1 MPTNPPLAVVGFLEG
16 QKRQPE
22 FLDGLEAANPEKI
35 FLEDTDKAF
44 GDAVALRLAHV
55 RRRVLD
61 AEKGDLLLEVI
72 GDELAAVV
80 VPQGQPPSHILAES
94 PKTVTHTLPDRLL
107 KEPLPEG
114 PHKGKVSRVPEML
127 PRYYEAR
134 GWDAQGVP
142 TPEKLAELG
151 LA

>member
-55 RRRVLD
+55 GRRVLD
-61 AEKGDLLLEVI
+61 AEKGNLLLEI
-72 GDELAAVV
+72 LSDELAAVV
-80 VPQGQPPSHILAES
+80 VSQGQPSGHILTKSAE
-94 PKTVTHTLPDRLL
+94 TVAHALPDRLQGL
-107 KEPLPEG
+107 EPRATLG
-114 PHKGKVSRVPEML
+114 DM
-127 PRYYEAR
+127 
-134 GWDAQGVP
+134 DADHFQ
-142 TPEKLAELG
+142 
-151 LA
+151 